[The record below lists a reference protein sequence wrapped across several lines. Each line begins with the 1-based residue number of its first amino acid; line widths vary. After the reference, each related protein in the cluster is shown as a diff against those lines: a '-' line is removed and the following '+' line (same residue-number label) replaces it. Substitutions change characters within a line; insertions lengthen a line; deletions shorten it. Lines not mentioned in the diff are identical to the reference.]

1 MRAGAGDVA
10 GDVGSADGDDG
21 WAGVVQGRWG
31 GGSGGLLR
39 DHG

>member
-21 WAGVVQGRWG
+21 WTGVVEGRWEG
-31 GGSGGLLR
+31 FSGRLLR
-39 DHG
+39 NHG